1 MDANC
6 HHTGEAGGGS
16 GETRSGMNSAAEP
29 LAEAP
34 SGSTVRQ
41 GQPVTHR
48 QTGRGLQ
55 RPHPLQQGGSPPPYL
70 PSPRGAPG
78 LRTAAAR
85 RPRCTS
91 PSVSE
96 EEWPSKE
103 QGLSSAPGPSHATP
117 GLTLE
122 AGPVLGGE
130 AISTGLAGF

>member
-16 GETRSGMNSAAEP
+16 GETRSGMNSEAEP

-34 SGSTVRQ
+34 SGTTVRQ

-78 LRTAAAR
+78 LCTDSSPASTMHESIRVRGRVAQQGAR
-85 RPRCTS
+85 P
-91 PSVSE
+91 E
-96 EEWPSKE
+96 
-103 QGLSSAPGPSHATP
+103 LSSWA
-117 GLTLE
+117 LTHDTRSDS
-122 AGPVLGGE
+122 GGR
-130 AISTGLAGF
+130 SCPWR